1 MSQVQ
6 SLPLN
11 WTNAGTTSDPCDI
24 SGLTIQ
30 GFNMPATV
38 ASATFT
44 VLVSD
49 TMGGTYKELRN
60 ANGGAA
66 VTLTMVASGVY
77 ALSADYKSIL
87 NAFRFFKLKGA
98 SSEAAG
104 FSPKAIVEPR
114 LLT

>member
-6 SLPLN
+6 SLIIN
-11 WTNAGTTSDPCDI
+11 WTNAGTTSDPVDI
-24 SGLTIQ
+24 SGLWLR
-30 GFNMPATV
+30 GFNMPGTV

-44 VLVSD
+44 LQVCD
-49 TMGGTYKELRN
+49 TVNGTYKDFKN
-60 ANGGAA
+60 ANGGGA

-77 ALSADYKSIL
+77 GLTADFLYLLSGI
-87 NAFRFFKLKGA
+87 RFFKLKGA

-104 FSPKAIVEPR
+104 FQVKAMVEPR